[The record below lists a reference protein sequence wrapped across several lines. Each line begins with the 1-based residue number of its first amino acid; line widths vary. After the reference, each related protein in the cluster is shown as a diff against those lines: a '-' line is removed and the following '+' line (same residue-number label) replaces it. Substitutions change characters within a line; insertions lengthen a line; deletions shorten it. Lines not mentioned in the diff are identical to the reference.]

1 MHYYSFKNNLIVC
14 HHNINYYNNIK
25 PTDFK
30 KVSEDYCCNFN
41 GKVFVLFKLNPLN
54 SRRSFCINNEKL
66 LYLKEETLDILKE
79 SSKDYNSPNWLISKI
94 KEGKATGIN
103 TEYPNWD
110 DSLNYNFLPLCNNKS
125 HLNINVVGL
134 GDVGGTLITGLRLL
148 GGEFINKIGIYD
160 KDINKIKRWDF
171 ECNAIASADT
181 TLNFPTII
189 PLEEKDLFN
198 CDIFVFCVSVGVPKV
213 GDEKEDVRITQFRG
227 NHNIIEFYAKLARKN
242 NFKGIFAVVSD
253 PVDLLCKSV
262 FQFSNINSDGY
273 WDFKGLAPE
282 QIRGYGLGVMN
293 GRALYYSKDIAPE
306 YKTEGRAF
314 GPHGEGLFIANS
326 INNYNEQSSLLL
338 TEKTKKANL
347 KIRAVGFKP
356 YIAPALSSGAI
367 SILDTLRGNWNYSA
381 TFIGGNF
388 FGCKNRLTDAGL
400 EVETLPLPYEI
411 FTKLQETYV
420 LLQNTYSSITKN

>member
-1 MHYYSFKNNLIVC
+1 MYYYIFKNNLIVC
-14 HHNINYYNNIK
+14 HQDINNYNNVK
-25 PTDFK
+25 ATDFK

-41 GKVFVLFKLNPLN
+41 GNIFVLFKLNPLN

-66 LYLKEETLDILKE
+66 LYLEKETLDILRELNKAY
-79 SSKDYNSPNWLISKI
+79 KTPNWLISKI
-94 KEGKATGIN
+94 RKSKVTGIN
-103 TEYPNWD
+103 TEYPNWK
-110 DSLNYNFLPLCNNKS
+110 DSLNHNLPCMYNNKS
-125 HLNINVVGL
+125 CLNINVVGL

-160 KDINKIKRWDF
+160 KDINKLKRWNF

-181 TLNFPTII
+181 SLNFPSII

-198 CDIFVFCVSVGVPKV
+198 CDVFVFCVSVGVPKV
-213 GDEKEDVRITQFRG
+213 GDEKEDVRITQFKG
-227 NHNIIEFYAKLARKN
+227 NHNIIKFYAKLARKN
-242 NFKGIFAVVSD
+242 DFKGIFAVVSD

-262 FQFSNINSDGY
+262 FQCSNTDSEGH

-314 GPHGEGLFIANS
+314 GPHGEGLFIVNS
-326 INNYNEQSSLLL
+326 IYNYNEQLSLLL
-338 TEKTKKANL
+338 TERTKKANL
-347 KIRAVGFKP
+347 EVRAVGFKP
-356 YIAPALSSGAI
+356 YISPALSSGTI
-367 SILDTLRGNWNYSA
+367 SILDTLNGNWNYSA

-388 FGCKNRLTDAGL
+388 FGCKNRLTEAGV
-400 EVETLPLPYEI
+400 EVEALQLSDEI
-411 FTKLQETYV
+411 FIKLQETYD
-420 LLQNTYSSITKN
+420 LLQNTYSSITKH